1 MIAVDAAGYQIAESD
16 ESTPTMKPVSTE
28 PAIDPMPPATT
39 TAKVSAIISCP
50 MKGEMLRIGAARAPA
65 TPASPAAQ
73 KKVPEMS
80 SGTLPPKHLRR
91 SGRSVAARTSAP
103 KRVRSSTN
111 QATRH
116 SSTETR
122 RTKRRYFG

>member
-1 MIAVDAAGYQIAESD
+1 MQREVRDVDAAENAARPHHEDDQHGDIDDRCRAAGYQIAESE

-39 TAKVSAIISCP
+39 TAKVSAIISWP

-65 TPASPAAQ
+65 TPARPAAQ

-80 SGTLPPKHLRR
+80 SGTLPP
-91 SGRSVAARTSAP
+91 
-103 KRVRSSTN
+103 N
-111 QATRH
+111 I
-116 SSTETR
+116 
-122 RTKRRYFG
+122 